1 MTGITHLNNA
11 AMGLEA
17 NREPGS
23 PGTWDHAH
31 HLGDTRY
38 TRRHKIIVSFRDTQR
53 SNPYWNL
60 KRLLPEDVKEISVA
74 LNATQHRIW
83 IPRPK
88 NTYAYVHMH
97 THTHT
102 FTEPNSPANFCHY
115 ICVCVFFLPLY
126 STFVSRYCYTYALC
140 AIATHLQCDSEL

>member
-53 SNPYWNL
+53 SNPY
-60 KRLLPEDVKEISVA
+60 
-74 LNATQHRIW
+74 
-83 IPRPK
+83 
-88 NTYAYVHMH
+88 
-97 THTHT
+97 
-102 FTEPNSPANFCHY
+102 
-115 ICVCVFFLPLY
+115 
-126 STFVSRYCYTYALC
+126 
-140 AIATHLQCDSEL
+140 